1 MGNVLVLK
9 QNSPEIRGCIENAGI
24 TVCACASF
32 EGARWLNFHPYLEM
46 YREVHGIGY
55 GDETMDGDTDIA
67 MFLHD
72 HPDAYYCKD
81 VDEFI
86 NKIKE
91 YKTK

>member
-1 MGNVLVLK
+1 
-9 QNSPEIRGCIENAGI
+9 
-24 TVCACASF
+24 
-32 EGARWLNFHPYLEM
+32 
-46 YREVHGIGY
+46 VHGIGY

-67 MFLHD
+67 MLLHD

-91 YKTK
+91 YKK

>member
-1 MGNVLVLK
+1 MVLVLK
-9 QNSPEIRGCIENAGI
+9 ENSEAIRKKITDAGI

-32 EGARWLNFHPYLEM
+32 EGARWLDFYPYLET

-72 HPDAYYCKD
+72 NPDACFCKD

-91 YKTK
+91 YKK